1 MAAADLGAAEWERSK
16 ITNQDLNLLKKL
28 GISKKPKAVCFP
40 SEESYPTPP
49 MGYRVSFVDHL
60 IRGLSAPIHPFL
72 RGLLFVY
79 GLQLHH
85 LTPNSILHISIFITL
100 CEAFLGVQPNWAL
113 WKRIF
118 FCRRNGSANVAY
130 NIGGVVISVR
140 SSVNYFDVKLPD
152 SVQGWR
158 KKWLYIR
165 EENHGCAEDN
175 IPPFDGAEKI
185 LRRRSWDAEA
195 TEEERISTEA
205 LMTRIH
211 ELQNTR
217 GKELSGIQITA
228 YFLRT
233 RVQPL
238 QARKN
243 PFWNYAGDE
252 DTDRLSTNLE
262 VKDLDRLIRKIS
274 SLKKKDPIPSTYR
287 VKPYSATNALPK
299 EGASEATASAQ
310 SPPPAVSPKN
320 KRKRND
326 AEDSGTSKPEEAV
339 PSRQKAAYDPYLETL
354 ISSDD
359 EEEVPTADVAA
370 RTSTS
375 HTLVASETPVEG
387 EETSPPQQNV
397 GTATPPSSPLVPS
410 PKRARVETIP
420 EPTLQ
425 LSSSSN
431 PLLDDPM
438 IKELLRIGAQFIGYR
453 DYASKTEEKLAEVN
467 ERANTLAQKLEQ
479 SEEARKKAESDAV
492 EARREADKA
501 KADAAGVED
510 LRKRLHDAET
520 SLSDHIAAQIA
531 REEAITKRI
540 RTQNRRFVNKTSQEF
555 ELEDPDNDPLLDAVS
570 FLEFHGTEARE
581 GIDEARTGLSRLFP
595 YFFPKKEEPATFLAL
610 AKSNVDPNN
619 VPLASLVA
627 QEEENVDVN
636 FIKNNNFNNNA
647 YRNNSGNN
655 YRPYPSANGNGY
667 GNSYGN
673 SYNNNRSVPSGLE
686 AMLKEFIST
695 QTAFNKSVEEKLDK
709 IDTIASRVDRL
720 ASDVNLLKLKVMP
733 NNDIDNKITTTA
745 NAIQVRINE
754 NIRLMAELRARWDR
768 EENEKLAKENN
779 VAKVWTITT
788 TSNANSPHVA
798 APPTINGNII
808 GVGNVST
815 PSAKRTKL
823 PEIAKTAEIACD
835 KTAEIFSNLGNDD
848 PIAVAH
854 NDLDFDDCHISEVI
868 KFLQKLAKSPNASA
882 INLAFTKHITNA
894 LIKAREEKL
903 KLETSIPRKLEDGWE
918 PIIKMKFNDFECNAL
933 CDLGASIS
941 VMPKKIYDMLD
952 LPPLKNCYLDVNL
965 ADNVKK
971 KPLGRIDNV
980 HITVNNN
987 LVPVDFVV
995 LDIECNASCPIVL
1008 GRPFLRTVGAVID
1021 MREGNIKYQFP
1032 LKKGMEHFPRKRMK
1046 LPFDSIIRTSY
1057 DVDAST
1063 LDVT

>member
-28 GISKKPKAVCFP
+28 GITKKPKAVCFP

-72 RGLLFVY
+72 RGLLYVY

-195 TEEERISTEA
+195 TEEERTSEA

-262 VKDLDRLIRKIS
+262 IKDLDRLIRKIS
-274 SLKKKDPIPSTYR
+274 SLKKKDSIPSTYR
-287 VKPYSATNALPK
+287 VKPYSAAHALPK
-299 EGASEATASAQ
+299 DHPNLVSLPPLPEGGEVEERAVISDDNQDAPSFANEPAESRKSAGSDEKEDVSEATASAQ
-310 SPPPAVSPKN
+310 SPPPAVSPRN
-320 KRKRND
+320 KRKDD
-326 AEDSGTSKPEEAV
+326 AEDSGTSKVEEAV
-339 PSRQKAAYDPYLETL
+339 PSHQKAGYDPYLEAL

-387 EETSPPQQNV
+387 EETSPPRQNV
-397 GTATPPSSPLVPS
+397 GAATPPSSPLVPS

-420 EPTLQ
+420 ELTLQ
-425 LSSSSN
+425 SSSSSN

-438 IKELLRIGAQFIGYR
+438 IKELLRIGAQFVGYR
-453 DYASKTEEKLAEVN
+453 DYASKTEEKLAEAN
-467 ERANTLAQKLEQ
+467 ERADTLAQKLEQ
-479 SEEARKKAESDAV
+479 CEEARKKAESDAV
-492 EARREADKA
+492 EARQEADKA

-520 SLSDHIAAQIA
+520 SLSEHITAQSA
-531 REEAITKRI
+531 REAAITKRI
-540 RTQNRRFVNKTSQEF
+540 RTQNRRFVNRTSQEF
-555 ELEDPDNDPLLDAVS
+555 ELENPDNDSLLDAVS

-581 GIDEARTGLSRLFP
+581 GMDEARAGLSKLFP
-595 YFFPKKEEPATFLAL
+595 YFFPKKEEPATFLGL
-610 AKSNVDPNN
+610 AKCFNPPEDLGLKMRHENMKVAVESTV
-619 VPLASLVA
+619 ALVA
-627 QEEENVDVN
+627 DSQ
-636 FIKNNNFNNNA
+636 
-647 YRNNSGNN
+647 
-655 YRPYPSANGNGY
+655 
-667 GNSYGN
+667 
-673 SYNNNRSVPSGLE
+673 
-686 AMLKEFIST
+686 
-695 QTAFNKSVEEKLDK
+695 QT
-709 IDTIASRVDRL
+709 ID
-720 ASDVNLLKLKVMP
+720 
-733 NNDIDNKITTTA
+733 
-745 NAIQVRINE
+745 
-754 NIRLMAELRARWDR
+754 W
-768 EENEKLAKENN
+768 
-779 VAKVWTITT
+779 AKVGDTEQIEQTKWRSLIK
-788 TSNANSPHVA
+788 A
-798 APPTINGNII
+798 AKLNTKKILAYLGIKPS
-808 GVGNVST
+808 ST
-815 PSAKRTKL
+815 PSSSR
-823 PEIAKTAEIACD
+823 PE
-835 KTAEIFSNLGNDD
+835 
-848 PIAVAH
+848 V
-854 NDLDFDDCHISEVI
+854 
-868 KFLQKLAKSPNASA
+868 
-882 INLAFTKHITNA
+882 
-894 LIKAREEKL
+894 
-903 KLETSIPRKLEDGWE
+903 
-918 PIIKMKFNDFECNAL
+918 
-933 CDLGASIS
+933 
-941 VMPKKIYDMLD
+941 
-952 LPPLKNCYLDVNL
+952 
-965 ADNVKK
+965 
-971 KPLGRIDNV
+971 
-980 HITVNNN
+980 
-987 LVPVDFVV
+987 
-995 LDIECNASCPIVL
+995 
-1008 GRPFLRTVGAVID
+1008 
-1021 MREGNIKYQFP
+1021 
-1032 LKKGMEHFPRKRMK
+1032 
-1046 LPFDSIIRTSY
+1046 
-1057 DVDAST
+1057 
-1063 LDVT
+1063 

>member
-28 GISKKPKAVCFP
+28 GITKKPKAVCFP

-72 RGLLFVY
+72 RGLLYVY

-195 TEEERISTEA
+195 TEEERTSTEA

-274 SLKKKDPIPSTYR
+274 SLKKKDSIPSTYR
-287 VKPYSATNALPK
+287 VKPYSAAHALPK
-299 EGASEATASAQ
+299 DHPNLVSLPPLPEGGEVEERAVISDDNPDAPSFANEPAESRKSAGSDEKEDVSEATASAQ
-310 SPPPAVSPKN
+310 SPPPAVSPRN
-320 KRKRND
+320 KRKRDD
-326 AEDSGTSKPEEAV
+326 AEDSGTSKVDEAV
-339 PSRQKAAYDPYLETL
+339 PSHQKAGYDPYLEAL

-387 EETSPPQQNV
+387 EETSPPRQNV
-397 GTATPPSSPLVPS
+397 GAATPPSSPLVPS
-410 PKRARVETIP
+410 PKRARVETNP
-420 EPTLQ
+420 ELTLQ
-425 LSSSSN
+425 SSSSSN

-438 IKELLRIGAQFIGYR
+438 IKELLRIGAQFVGYR
-453 DYASKTEEKLAEVN
+453 DYASKTEEKLAEAN
-467 ERANTLAQKLEQ
+467 ERADTLAQKLEQ
-479 SEEARKKAESDAV
+479 CEEARKKAESDAV
-492 EARREADKA
+492 EARQEADKA

-520 SLSDHIAAQIA
+520 SLSDHITAQSA
-531 REEAITKRI
+531 REAAITKRI
-540 RTQNRRFVNKTSQEF
+540 KTQSRRFVNRTSQEF
-555 ELEDPDNDPLLDAVS
+555 ELENPDNDSLLDAVS

-581 GIDEARTGLSRLFP
+581 GMDEARAGLSKLFP
-595 YFFPKKEEPATFLAL
+595 YFFPKKEEPATFLGL
-610 AKSNVDPNN
+610 AKCFNPPEDLGLKMRHENMKVAVESTV
-619 VPLASLVA
+619 ALVA
-627 QEEENVDVN
+627 DSQ
-636 FIKNNNFNNNA
+636 
-647 YRNNSGNN
+647 
-655 YRPYPSANGNGY
+655 
-667 GNSYGN
+667 
-673 SYNNNRSVPSGLE
+673 
-686 AMLKEFIST
+686 
-695 QTAFNKSVEEKLDK
+695 QT
-709 IDTIASRVDRL
+709 ID
-720 ASDVNLLKLKVMP
+720 
-733 NNDIDNKITTTA
+733 
-745 NAIQVRINE
+745 
-754 NIRLMAELRARWDR
+754 W
-768 EENEKLAKENN
+768 
-779 VAKVWTITT
+779 AKVGDTEQIEQTRWRSLIK
-788 TSNANSPHVA
+788 A
-798 APPTINGNII
+798 AKLNTKKILAYLGIKPS
-808 GVGNVST
+808 ST
-815 PSAKRTKL
+815 PSSSR
-823 PEIAKTAEIACD
+823 PE
-835 KTAEIFSNLGNDD
+835 
-848 PIAVAH
+848 V
-854 NDLDFDDCHISEVI
+854 
-868 KFLQKLAKSPNASA
+868 
-882 INLAFTKHITNA
+882 
-894 LIKAREEKL
+894 
-903 KLETSIPRKLEDGWE
+903 
-918 PIIKMKFNDFECNAL
+918 
-933 CDLGASIS
+933 
-941 VMPKKIYDMLD
+941 
-952 LPPLKNCYLDVNL
+952 
-965 ADNVKK
+965 
-971 KPLGRIDNV
+971 
-980 HITVNNN
+980 
-987 LVPVDFVV
+987 
-995 LDIECNASCPIVL
+995 
-1008 GRPFLRTVGAVID
+1008 
-1021 MREGNIKYQFP
+1021 
-1032 LKKGMEHFPRKRMK
+1032 
-1046 LPFDSIIRTSY
+1046 
-1057 DVDAST
+1057 
-1063 LDVT
+1063 